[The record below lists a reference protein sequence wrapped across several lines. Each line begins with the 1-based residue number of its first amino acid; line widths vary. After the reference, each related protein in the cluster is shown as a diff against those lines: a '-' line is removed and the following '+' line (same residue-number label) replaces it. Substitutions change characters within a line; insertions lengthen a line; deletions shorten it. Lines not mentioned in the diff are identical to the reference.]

1 MNVCTMKKSLY
12 LILCIVAAIVFSP
25 DCSREIKKQEK
36 IVKKPE
42 DEKVKLLLNSMLEV
56 NRCTPKSF
64 SADFTIDG
72 RFHNKKKFKSI
83 GKVIYNKEPRK
94 MRLTIIDY
102 VFKSP
107 ITTIVLDGEVLKF
120 YFPVEKK
127 LYIDST
133 DAINLKNY
141 IGIDLNFNF
150 LYKFIIGE
158 IPLIENYQVKQGLI
172 TKGNSKEKGEEV
184 YIILENSEYYETIS
198 LKNNIP
204 NKVLLIN
211 KTTKTRDE
219 FYLEHQSYKDNR
231 LSFSSLKFVSKEKG
245 HRAVLRIKRLN
256 CNIPV
261 NLWKITRIKLLK
273 KTKII
278 KVR

>member
-1 MNVCTMKKSLY
+1 MEKRYYPIICT
-12 LILCIVAAIVFSP
+12 LIAILFSTN
-25 DCSREIKKQEK
+25 CSRDLKKHER

-42 DEKVKLLLNSMLEV
+42 DEKVKLLLDSMREV

-72 RFHNKKKFKSI
+72 RFYNKKKFKSI
-83 GKVIYNKEPRK
+83 GKMIYNKEPRK
-94 MRLTIIDY
+94 MRVTIIDY

-107 ITTIVLDGEVLKF
+107 ITTIVQDGKVLKF
-120 YFPVEKK
+120 YFPIEKK

-133 DAINLKNY
+133 DKINLKNY

-150 LYKFIIGE
+150 IYKFIIGE

-172 TKGNSKEKGEEV
+172 TKDTSNRKDKEV

-211 KTTKTRDE
+211 KITKKRDE

-245 HRAVLRIKRLN
+245 HRVILRINRLT

-278 KVR
+278 KVW